1 MSKLEPQFVS
11 LTIHHLLP
19 YLLIP
24 ILILTVG
31 KSFLVGFMGKDLC
44 LKKWKLTSISMILAH
59 LQLVFGILVFSKF
72 AFSNPVWVAIMK
84 NAESREIFVEHPFMM
99 LVAVI
104 LISVGKVKAKKI
116 EDNTKSAKTTFT
128 YFFIALALI
137 LLSTPFDKLF

>member
-1 MSKLEPQFVS
+1 MLS
-11 LTIHHLLP
+11 LTFHQFLP

-24 ILILTVG
+24 VLILVVI
-31 KSFLVGFMGKDLC
+31 KSFLAAFLGKDVC
-44 LKKWKLTSISMILAH
+44 LKKYKLLSISMILAH

-72 AFSNPVWVAIMK
+72 AFSNPAWAAIMK
-84 NAESREIFVEHPFMM
+84 NTESRETFVEHPFMM
-99 LVAVI
+99 LVAII

-116 EDNTKSAKTTFT
+116 EDNAKSAKTTFT

>member
-1 MSKLEPQFVS
+1 MSLM
-11 LTIHHLLP
+11 LHNLLP

-24 ILILTVG
+24 VLILVVI
-31 KSFLVGFMGKDLC
+31 KSFLAAFLGKDVC
-44 LKKWKLTSISMILAH
+44 LKKGKLLSISMILAH

-72 AFSNPVWVAIMK
+72 AFSNPAWAVIMK
-84 NAESREIFVEHPFMM
+84 NAESRETFVEHPFMM
-99 LVAVI
+99 LVAII

-128 YFFIALALI
+128 YFFIALLLI

>member
-1 MSKLEPQFVS
+1 MSKPKPQIMS
-11 LTIHHLLP
+11 LMLHNLLP

-24 ILILTVG
+24 VLILVVI
-31 KSFLVGFMGKDLC
+31 KSFLAAFLGKDVC
-44 LKKWKLTSISMILAH
+44 LKKGKLLSISMILAH

-72 AFSNPVWVAIMK
+72 AFSNPAWAVIMK
-84 NAESREIFVEHPFMM
+84 NAESRETFVEHPFMM
-99 LVAVI
+99 LVAII

-128 YFFIALALI
+128 YFFIALSLI

>member
-1 MSKLEPQFVS
+1 MSLMF
-11 LTIHHLLP
+11 HNFLP

-24 ILILTVG
+24 VLILVVI
-31 KSFLVGFMGKDLC
+31 KSLLAAFFGKDVC
-44 LKKWKLTSISMILAH
+44 LKKYKLLSISMILAH

-72 AFSNPVWVAIMK
+72 AFSNPAWSAIMK
-84 NAESREIFVEHPFMM
+84 NAENRETFVEHPFMM
-99 LVAVI
+99 LVAII